1 MLRARCPQGPQA
13 LGSNRASRLWTYG
26 QRAGC
31 LICFERSRA
40 WLPPGSIALEHGV
53 EDHDDLAHH
62 CHQRDFSELAAG
74 AQPFMKLFEHRIA
87 ADRTQRAHV
96 KLAADR
102 IASAPDDPAAAPA
115 AAVIGER
122 GDSDQ
127 SCGGFAAERAQ
138 FRQLGQHRGAEHLA
152 HPRKAAQHLALA
164 PPGLRA
170 PHGLIDIIVDL
181 CDAALQVSDMLAQL
195 FTDLRG
201 SSPTT
206 ILRFR
211 HLLER
216 HGLTRGIFEEI
227 EGLLEQRRLLLRSGT
242 IVDATI
248 IAAPSSTKNA
258 SASRDPEMKQTRK
271 GRNWF
276 FGMKLHIGTDRR
288 GIVHTVRATDAG
300 VSDITQLPDLLHG
313 QEREVFGDQAYWKE
327 DDRRFL
333 EAWGMRYRINRRPTS
348 KRPLSERWR
357 MINRARSRTRARG
370 EHAFRVVKQLWGF
383 AKVRYRGLA
392 KNLARAQT
400 MFALANLYQVRRQL
414 LPTEAKCAR

>member
-1 MLRARCPQGPQA
+1 MGNQRTFASLAWNGKGKVTRRERFLGEMDVVIPWSRLVRLIEPHYPKAGQGRQPLGLEKMLRIYFLQQWFNLSDPQA
-13 LGSNRASRLWTYG
+13 EDAIYDSESMRRFARVELGD
-26 QRAGC
+26 
-31 LICFERSRA
+31 E
-40 WLPPGSIALEHGV
+40 V
-53 EDHDDLAHH
+53 
-62 CHQRDFSELAAG
+62 
-74 AQPFMKLFEHRIA
+74 
-87 ADRTQRAHV
+87 V
-96 KLAADR
+96 
-102 IASAPDDPAAAPA
+102 PD
-115 AAVIGER
+115 E
-122 GDSDQ
+122 S
-127 SCGGFAAERAQ
+127 
-138 FRQLGQHRGAEHLA
+138 
-152 HPRKAAQHLALA
+152 
-164 PPGLRA
+164 
-170 PHGLIDIIVDL
+170 
-181 CDAALQVSDMLAQL
+181 
-195 FTDLRG
+195 
-201 SSPTT
+201 T

-211 HLLER
+211 HLLEQ
-216 HGLTRGIFEEI
+216 HELTQAIFEEI
-227 EGLLEQRRLLLRSGT
+227 QALLEERRLLLRSGT

-258 SASRDPEMKQTRK
+258 SATRDPEMKQTRK
-271 GRNWF
+271 GRNWH

-288 GIVHTVRATDAG
+288 GIVHTVRATAAG

-333 EAWGMRYRINRRPTS
+333 EARGMRYRINRRPTS

-414 LPTEAKCAR
+414 LPTEAKWAL